1 MKEKKLNAESDST
14 QVQVLTKRLAKLIT
28 NKKNTKLK
36 LTLVM
41 DGESETVDSRRA
53 TDVSL
58 NRSEEKREKR
68 KQSFVLFC
76 FL

>member
-1 MKEKKLNAESDST
+1 M
-14 QVQVLTKRLAKLIT
+14 T

-58 NRSEEKREKR
+58 NRSEEKREKNED
-68 KQSFVLFC
+68 KVLFC
-76 FL
+76 FLMMSADEQEIYLSIEEEKKMIT